1 MIILVFG
8 IIPNNHRHSN
18 ISLYFFFMTI
28 KYISYDQ
35 CGVRIAQINHDKE
48 TFMYLLCMT
57 IKNIIGDLRGVSI
70 VTYNP

>member
-1 MIILVFG
+1 
-8 IIPNNHRHSN
+8 
-18 ISLYFFFMTI
+18 MTI